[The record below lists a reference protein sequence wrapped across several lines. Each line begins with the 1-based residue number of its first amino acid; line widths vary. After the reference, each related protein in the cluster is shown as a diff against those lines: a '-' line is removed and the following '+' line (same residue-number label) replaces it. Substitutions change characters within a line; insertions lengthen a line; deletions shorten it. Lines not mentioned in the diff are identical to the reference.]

1 MESSWSRGPAVLC
14 ATQEPHL
21 GLSSRWGRPGP
32 QHQLTRLLAQGIT
45 LLQPH
50 HPLAGSDLVLC
61 CRQRSPYVKY
71 NSLFHRH
78 ADVPVF
84 CSVSTPGAGGGVCL
98 GSLWERSSV
107 RSCLRAPHLPP
118 PPPPCSRPVL
128 LSSWCSRHPAS
139 FVGGALAV
147 CLSPTSSQ
155 TRAFSIP
162 HPVARRQQG
171 EPVSTVSWAL

>member
-84 CSVSTPGAGGGVCL
+84 CSVSAPGEEGGVPGQPLGTVFCLFMLVCPTPAPPCHHAPDLYCSPPGAHATL
-98 GSLWERSSV
+98 
-107 RSCLRAPHLPP
+107 LP
-118 PPPPCSRPVL
+118 
-128 LSSWCSRHPAS
+128 SWVVPWQCA
-139 FVGGALAV
+139 
-147 CLSPTSSQ
+147 
-155 TRAFSIP
+155 
-162 HPVARRQQG
+162 
-171 EPVSTVSWAL
+171 

>member
-84 CSVSTPGAGGGVCL
+84 CSVSAPGAERGVPGQPL
-98 GSLWERSSV
+98 GTVFCSFMLV
-107 RSCLRAPHLPP
+107 CPTPAPHLPP
-118 PPPPCSRPVL
+118 CSRSVL

-139 FVGGALAV
+139 FVSGALAV

>member
-1 MESSWSRGPAVLC
+1 MESLWSRGLAVLC

-21 GLSSRWGRPGP
+21 GLSSQWGRPGP
-32 QHQLTRLLAQGIT
+32 QHQPTRLLAQGIT

-84 CSVSTPGAGGGVCL
+84 CSVSTPGAGRGGAWAAFGNCL
-98 GSLWERSSV
+98 LFIHACV
-107 RSCLRAPHLPP
+107 PHTCPP
-118 PPPPCSRPVL
+118 PPATMLQTCTALLLVLTPPSFLRQ
-128 LSSWCSRHPAS
+128 WCPGSVPE
-139 FVGGALAV
+139 
-147 CLSPTSSQ
+147 
-155 TRAFSIP
+155 P
-162 HPVARRQQG
+162 H
-171 EPVSTVSWAL
+171 

>member
-118 PPPPCSRPVL
+118 PPATMLQTCTALLLVLTPPCFLRG
-128 LSSWCSRHPAS
+128 WCPGSVPE
-139 FVGGALAV
+139 
-147 CLSPTSSQ
+147 
-155 TRAFSIP
+155 P
-162 HPVARRQQG
+162 H
-171 EPVSTVSWAL
+171 